1 MDEMEI
7 IPGGIINKF
16 CGKIPKIENKNPL
29 NPNSFTIKPTVKPM
43 AKPLNIITM
52 GIIPIPIII
61 NPVPKT
67 NPMVLKLSIID
78 CFNMD
83 IPSNSLP
90 SIALKKRIKKD

>member
-1 MDEMEI
+1 
-7 IPGGIINKF
+7 
-16 CGKIPKIENKNPL
+16 
-29 NPNSFTIKPTVKPM
+29 
-43 AKPLNIITM
+43 M

-90 SIALKKRIKKD
+90 SIALKKELRKTNILSIWSALNTLIVIAPIIMPIAKIIERIK

>member
-43 AKPLNIITM
+43 AKP
-52 GIIPIPIII
+52 
-61 NPVPKT
+61 PKYYYYGNNSNT
-67 NPMVLKLSIID
+67 N
-78 CFNMD
+78 NY
-83 IPSNSLP
+83 
-90 SIALKKRIKKD
+90 